1 MGSEIRGEEN
11 EEEVGE
17 EEKRIESISQL
28 FVFFNVILAYF
39 CCPIKIRHPFYFTQ
53 HRKKIF
59 FFAFDS
65 SFPSLFFHPYPLLP
79 FFYPVSE
86 TPPTNLAEKNKKK
99 KT

>member
-1 MGSEIRGEEN
+1 M
-11 EEEVGE
+11 
-17 EEKRIESISQL
+17 
-28 FVFFNVILAYF
+28 ILAYF

-53 HRKKIF
+53 HRKKKF

-99 KT
+99 KHKRKANSKSKGDYMVGYINISRNI

>member
-17 EEKRIESISQL
+17 EEKRIESISQI

-59 FFAFDS
+59 FLLLIPLS
-65 SFPSLFFHPYPLLP
+65 HHFFFILIP
-79 FFYPVSE
+79 FFRSFI
-86 TPPTNLAEKNKKK
+86 LSLKHRRQI
-99 KT
+99 